1 MVCKMKVFI
10 ARIYQKILYIFTNL
24 IKFREPII
32 LKKLDEVVEVLK
44 KHNKKNILLLS
55 GKRVCNNEFYIF
67 LDNLLKDNFNVLNYT
82 DIPSDPDIESIEK
95 AVIKSKEFHV
105 DAIISI
111 GGGSTMDAGKIVAA
125 RLTNNKSIRKMRG
138 LLKIT
143 KKPVFMIAV
152 PTTCGTGSECTVASV
167 VTDLERNE
175 KYAINDPKLIPQYA
189 VLDPKTLLTLPKHL
203 IATTA
208 LDALTHAIEAYIGKS
223 NTENTK
229 SHAGSAIHEIMENLI
244 DAYNYPQDLELLAV
258 LQKASYDAGI
268 AFTKAYVGYVH
279 AFSHAISAY
288 YHLPHGY
295 LNGVLLPIILEE
307 YGDSINKELIDF
319 NYICSINSNNP
330 SDFIK
335 LLKDLLVNLDIKN
348 DLCDI
353 IKEEDIPNM
362 IKHIK
367 KEVYPLYP
375 VPRYF
380 SDEELLNIFNKIRN
394 IA

>member
-1 MVCKMKVFI
+1 M
-10 ARIYQKILYIFTNL
+10 FTQFM
-24 IKFREPII
+24 KFREPVI
-32 LKKLDEVVEVLK
+32 LNDLGDVVDVLK
-44 KHNKKNILLLS
+44 KENKKNILLLS
-55 GKRVCNNEFYIF
+55 GKRVSKEQFY
-67 LDNLLKDNFNVLNYT
+67 LYLYNLLKDNFNVLDYNE
-82 DIPSDPDIESIEK
+82 IPSDPDIESIEK
-95 AVIKSKEFHV
+95 AVTISKEFNV
-105 DAIISI
+105 DAVVSI
-111 GGGSTMDAGKIVAA
+111 GGGSTMDAGKVVAA
-125 RLTNNKSIRKMRG
+125 RLTNKKSIRNMRG

-143 KKPVFMIAV
+143 KKPIFMIMI

-189 VLDPKTLLTLPKHL
+189 VLDPKTLLTLPKNL
-203 IATTA
+203 IATTS

-223 NTENTK
+223 NTKKTYYYAHE
-229 SHAGSAIHEIMENLI
+229 AIYKII
-244 DAYNYPQDLELLAV
+244 DNIEEAYKTHDLESLELLQ
-258 LQKASYDAGI
+258 LASYEAGI

-295 LNGVLLPIILEE
+295 LNGILLPIILEE
-307 YGDSINKELIDF
+307 YGDCIDYHLEYF
-319 NYICSINSNNP
+319 NTICGINSANP
-330 SDFIK
+330 KDFIK
-335 LLKDLLVNLDIKN
+335 TIKDLLVKLDIEN
-348 DLCDI
+348 NLCDI
-353 IKEEDIPNM
+353 IKDEDIPNM

>member
-1 MVCKMKVFI
+1 
-10 ARIYQKILYIFTNL
+10 
-24 IKFREPII
+24 
-32 LKKLDEVVEVLK
+32 
-44 KHNKKNILLLS
+44 
-55 GKRVCNNEFYIF
+55 
-67 LDNLLKDNFNVLNYT
+67 
-82 DIPSDPDIESIEK
+82 
-95 AVIKSKEFHV
+95 
-105 DAIISI
+105 
-111 GGGSTMDAGKIVAA
+111 MDAGKIVAA

-143 KKPVFMIAV
+143 NKPVFMIAV

-223 NTENTK
+223 NTNKTRRYAHE
-229 SHAGSAIHEIMENLI
+229 AIYLI
-244 DAYNYPQDLELLAV
+244 FDNVEEAYKNHDLESLELLQ
-258 LQKASYDAGI
+258 LASYDAGI

-307 YGDSINKELIDF
+307 YGDSINKELQDLNVEVFNNTDNPHGFID
-319 NYICSINSNNP
+319 
-330 SDFIK
+330 K
-335 LLKDLLVNLDIKN
+335 LKELLVNLN
-348 DLCDI
+348 QENNLCDI
-353 IKEEDIPNM
+353 IKDEDIPNM

>member
-1 MVCKMKVFI
+1 MKI
-10 ARIYQKILYIFTNL
+10 LLARIYQKVLYVFSKL
-24 IKFREPII
+24 IKFRKPE
-32 LKKLDEVVEVLK
+32 LVFKLNEIVDVLK
-44 KHNKKNILLLS
+44 KYQKKNILLLS
-55 GKRVCNNEFYIF
+55 GKRVCKEEFYID
-67 LDNLLKDNFNVLNYT
+67 LDNLLKESFNVLNCS
-82 DIPSDPDIESIEK
+82 DIPTDPDIESIEK
-95 AVIKSKEFHV
+95 VVTKAKEFNV
-105 DAIISI
+105 DAVISI

-125 RLTNNKSIRKMRG
+125 RLTNKKSIRKMRG

-143 KKPVFMIAV
+143 KKPIFMIAV

-175 KYAINDPKLIPQYA
+175 KYSINDPKLIPQCA
-189 VLDPKTLLTLPKHL
+189 VLDPTTLLSLPKHL

-208 LDALTHAIEAYIGKS
+208 LDALTHAIEAYIGRS
-223 NTENTK
+223 NTKNTRA
-229 SHAGSAIHEIMENLI
+229 HANYAILGIYNNLLN
-244 DAYNYPQDLELLAV
+244 AYNNNTNLELLAS
-258 LQKASYDAGI
+258 LQYAAFDAGV

-295 LNGVLLPIILEE
+295 LNGILLPIILEE
-307 YGDSINKELIDF
+307 YGDCINKELLDF
-319 NYICSINSNNP
+319 NYICSINSDNP
-330 SDFIK
+330 HEFISK
-335 LLKDLLVNLDIKN
+335 LKELLVNLDIKN
-348 DLCDI
+348 NLCDI
-353 IKEEDIPNM
+353 IKDEDIPNM

-380 SDEELLNIFNKIRN
+380 SDEELINIFNKIRN

>member
-307 YGDSINKELIDF
+307 YGDCIKKELIDF

-348 DLCDI
+348 NLCDI

>member
-55 GKRVCNNEFYIF
+55 GKRVCNNEFYIY

-223 NTENTK
+223 NTNKTRRYAHE
-229 SHAGSAIHEIMENLI
+229 AIYLI
-244 DAYNYPQDLELLAV
+244 FDNVEEAYKNHDLESLELLQ
-258 LQKASYDAGI
+258 LASYDAGI

-319 NYICSINSNNP
+319 NYICSTNSNNP

-348 DLCDI
+348 NLCDI

>member
-1 MVCKMKVFI
+1 MKTFI
-10 ARIYQKILYIFTNL
+10 ARIYQKILYFFTCL
-24 IKFREPII
+24 MKFREPII
-32 LKKLDEVVEVLK
+32 LNKLDEVTDVLNKHK
-44 KHNKKNILLLS
+44 KMNILLLS
-55 GKRVCNNEFYIF
+55 GKRVCKEEFYIY
-67 LDNLLKDNFNVLNYT
+67 LDNELKKNFNVLNYT
-82 DIPSDPDIESIEK
+82 DIPTDPDIESIEK
-95 AVIKSKEFHV
+95 AVIISKEVNV
-105 DAIISI
+105 DAVISI
-111 GGGSTMDAGKIVAA
+111 GGGSTMDAGKVIAA

-143 KKPVFMIAV
+143 KKPIFMIAI

-189 VLDPKTLLTLPKHL
+189 VLDPTTLLTLPKNL

-208 LDALTHAIEAYIGKS
+208 LDALTHAIEAYLGRS
-223 NTENTK
+223 NTSKTK
-229 SHAGSAIHEIMENLI
+229 HYAWSAIYKIFDNVE
-244 DAYNYPQDLELLAV
+244 DAYKTYDLESLELLQ
-258 LQKASYDAGI
+258 LASYEAGI

-295 LNGVLLPIILEE
+295 LNGILLPIILEE
-307 YGDSINKELIDF
+307 YGDCINKKLQDLNVDVF
-319 NYICSINSNNP
+319 NNTDNP
-330 SDFIK
+330 HDFIAK
-335 LLKDLLVNLDIKN
+335 LKELLVNLN
-348 DLCDI
+348 QENNLCDI
-353 IKEEDIPNM
+353 IKDEDIPNM

>member
-44 KHNKKNILLLS
+44 KHNKRNILLLS
-55 GKRVCNNEFYIF
+55 GKRVCKEEFYIY
-67 LDNLLKDNFNVLNYT
+67 LDNELKKNFNVVNYT

-111 GGGSTMDAGKIVAA
+111 GGGSTMDAGKVVAA

-335 LLKDLLVNLDIKN
+335 LLEDLLVNLDIKN
-348 DLCDI
+348 NLCDI

>member
-1 MVCKMKVFI
+1 MVYKMKVFI

-55 GKRVCNNEFYIF
+55 GKRVCNNEFYIY

-208 LDALTHAIEAYIGKS
+208 LDALTHAVEAYIGKS

-319 NYICSINSNNP
+319 NYICSINSNNS

-348 DLCDI
+348 NLCDI

>member
-208 LDALTHAIEAYIGKS
+208 LDALTHAVEAYIGKS
-223 NTENTK
+223 NTNKTRRYAHE
-229 SHAGSAIHEIMENLI
+229 AIYLI
-244 DAYNYPQDLELLAV
+244 FDNVEEAYKNHDLESLELLQ
-258 LQKASYDAGI
+258 LASYDAGI

-307 YGDSINKELIDF
+307 YGDSINKELVDF
-319 NYICSINSNNP
+319 NDICSINSNNP

-348 DLCDI
+348 NLCDI
-353 IKEEDIPNM
+353 IKDEDIPNM

>member
-111 GGGSTMDAGKIVAA
+111 GGGSTMDAGKVVAA

-208 LDALTHAIEAYIGKS
+208 LDALTHAVEAYIGKS
-223 NTENTK
+223 NTNKTRRYAHE
-229 SHAGSAIHEIMENLI
+229 AIYLI
-244 DAYNYPQDLELLAV
+244 FDNVEEAYKNHDLESLELLQ
-258 LQKASYDAGI
+258 LASYDAGI

-330 SDFIK
+330 SEFIK

-348 DLCDI
+348 NLCDI

>member
-10 ARIYQKILYIFTNL
+10 ARIYQKILYIFTCL

-55 GKRVCNNEFYIF
+55 GKRVCKEEFYIY
-67 LDNLLKDNFNVLNYT
+67 LDNLLKEQFNVLNYT

-95 AVIKSKEFHV
+95 AVIKSKEYNV

-143 KKPVFMIAV
+143 KKPIFMIAV

-175 KYAINDPKLIPQYA
+175 KYTINDPKLIPQYA
-189 VLDPKTLLTLPKHL
+189 VIDPKTLLTLPKHL

-223 NTENTK
+223 NTNKTRRYAHEAIYLIFDNVEEAYK
-229 SHAGSAIHEIMENLI
+229 SHDLES
-244 DAYNYPQDLELLAV
+244 LELLQ
-258 LQKASYDAGI
+258 LASYDAGI

-307 YGDSINKELIDF
+307 YGDCINKELQDLNVEVF
-319 NYICSINSNNP
+319 NNTDNP
-330 SDFIK
+330 HDLFDK
-335 LLKDLLVNLDIKN
+335 LKELLVNLDIKN
-348 DLCDI
+348 NLCDI
-353 IKEEDIPNM
+353 IKDEDIPNM

>member
-55 GKRVCNNEFYIF
+55 GKRVCNNEFYIY

-307 YGDSINKELIDF
+307 YGDCINKELQDLNVEVF
-319 NYICSINSNNP
+319 NNTDNP
-330 SDFIK
+330 HDFIDK
-335 LLKDLLVNLDIKN
+335 LKELLVNLN
-348 DLCDI
+348 QENNLCDI

>member
-1 MVCKMKVFI
+1 MKIFF
-10 ARIYQKILYIFTNL
+10 ARIYQKILYIFTCL

-32 LKKLDEVVEVLK
+32 LNKLEEVVEVLK
-44 KHNKKNILLLS
+44 KHKKNNILLLS
-55 GKRVCNNEFYIF
+55 GKRVCKEEFYIY
-67 LDNLLKDNFNVLNYT
+67 LDALLKENFNVLNYT
-82 DIPSDPDIESIEK
+82 DIPTDPDIESIEK
-95 AVIKSKEFHV
+95 AVTISKQFNV
-105 DAIISI
+105 DVVLSI
-111 GGGSTMDAGKIVAA
+111 GGGSTMDAGKVIAA
-125 RLTNNKSIRKMRG
+125 RLTNKKSIRKMRG

-143 KKPVFMIAV
+143 KKPIFMIAV

-189 VLDPKTLLTLPKHL
+189 VLDPTTLLTLPKHL

-223 NTENTK
+223 NTNKTRRYAHE
-229 SHAGSAIHEIMENLI
+229 AINLI
-244 DAYNYPQDLELLAV
+244 FDNVEEAYKNHDLESLELLQ
-258 LQKASYDAGI
+258 LASYDAGI

-307 YGDSINKELIDF
+307 YGDCINKELQDLNVEVF
-319 NYICSINSNNP
+319 NNTDNP
-330 SDFIK
+330 HDFIDK
-335 LLKDLLVNLDIKN
+335 LKDLLVNLDIKN
-348 DLCDI
+348 NLCDI
-353 IKEEDIPNM
+353 IKDEDIPNM

-380 SDEELLNIFNKIRN
+380 SDEELINIFNKIRN

>member
-1 MVCKMKVFI
+1 MVYKMKVFI
-10 ARIYQKILYIFTNL
+10 ARIYQKILYIFTCL

-55 GKRVCNNEFYIF
+55 GKRVCKEEFYMY
-67 LDNLLKDNFNVLNYT
+67 LDNLLKEQFNVLNYT

-95 AVIKSKEFHV
+95 AVETSKVFNV

-125 RLTNNKSIRKMRG
+125 RLTNYKSIRKMRG

-189 VLDPKTLLTLPKHL
+189 ILDPKTLLTLPRHL
-203 IATTA
+203 ITTTA

-223 NTENTK
+223 NTNKTRRYAHE
-229 SHAGSAIHEIMENLI
+229 AIYLI
-244 DAYNYPQDLELLAV
+244 FDNVEEAYKNHDLESLELLQ
-258 LQKASYDAGI
+258 LASYDAGI

-307 YGDSINKELIDF
+307 YGDSINKELQDLNVEVF
-319 NYICSINSNNP
+319 NNTDNP
-330 SDFIK
+330 HDFIDK
-335 LLKDLLVNLDIKN
+335 LKELLVNLDIKN
-348 DLCDI
+348 NLCDI
-353 IKEEDIPNM
+353 IKDEDIPNM

>member
-1 MVCKMKVFI
+1 MKTIF
-10 ARIYQKILYIFTNL
+10 ARMYQKILYVFTC
-24 IKFREPII
+24 IMKFREPII
-32 LKKLDEVVEVLK
+32 LNDLSDVVEVLSK
-44 KHNKKNILLLS
+44 EEKKNILLLS
-55 GKRVCNNEFYIF
+55 GKRVSKEDFYLTLF
-67 LDNLLKDNFNVLNYT
+67 NLLKDNFNVLDYNE
-82 DIPSDPDIESIEK
+82 IPSDPDIESIEK
-95 AVIKSKEFHV
+95 AVTKAKEFNI
-105 DAIISI
+105 DAVVSL
-111 GGGSTMDAGKIVAA
+111 GGGSTMDAGKVVAA
-125 RLTNNKSIRKMRG
+125 RLTNKKSIRKMKG

-143 KKPVFMIAV
+143 KKPVFMIAI

-167 VTDLERNE
+167 ITDLERNE

-189 VLDPKTLLTLPKHL
+189 VLDPKVLLTLPKDL

-208 LDALTHAIEAYIGKS
+208 LDALTHAIEAFIGKS
-223 NTENTK
+223 NTSKTYYYANE
-229 SHAGSAIHEIMENLI
+229 AIYKIIDNVE
-244 DAYNYPQDLELLAV
+244 DAYKTHDIESLELLQ
-258 LQKASYDAGI
+258 LASYEAGI

-295 LNGVLLPIILEE
+295 LNGIILPIILEE
-307 YGDSINKELIDF
+307 YGDCIDHHLEYLNTICAINSTNPKEFINK
-319 NYICSINSNNP
+319 
-330 SDFIK
+330 
-335 LLKDLLVNLDIKN
+335 LKELLVNLN
-348 DLCDI
+348 QENNLCAI
-353 IKEEDIPNM
+353 IKDEDIPNM

>member
-111 GGGSTMDAGKIVAA
+111 GGGSTMDAGKVVAA

-143 KKPVFMIAV
+143 KKPIFMIAV

-223 NTENTK
+223 NTNKTRRYAHEAIYLIFDNVEEAYENHDLE
-229 SHAGSAIHEIMENLI
+229 S
-244 DAYNYPQDLELLAV
+244 LELLQ
-258 LQKASYDAGI
+258 LASYDAGI

-307 YGDSINKELIDF
+307 YGDCINKKLQDLNVEVF
-319 NYICSINSNNP
+319 NNTENP
-330 SDFIK
+330 HDFIDK
-335 LLKDLLVNLDIKN
+335 LKDLLVNLDIKN
-348 DLCDI
+348 NLCDI

-375 VPRYF
+375 VPKYF
-380 SDEELLNIFNKIRN
+380 SDEELFNIFNKIRN

>member
-10 ARIYQKILYIFTNL
+10 ARIYQKILYIFTCL

-55 GKRVCNNEFYIF
+55 GKRVCKEDFYIY
-67 LDNLLKDNFNVLNYT
+67 LDNLLKEQFNVLNYT
-82 DIPSDPDIESIEK
+82 DIPTDPDIESIEK
-95 AVIKSKEFHV
+95 AVETSKVFNV

-208 LDALTHAIEAYIGKS
+208 LDALTHAIEANIGKS
-223 NTENTK
+223 NTNKTRRYAHE
-229 SHAGSAIHEIMENLI
+229 AIYLIFDNVEEAYKNL
-244 DAYNYPQDLELLAV
+244 DLESLELLQ
-258 LQKASYDAGI
+258 LASYDAGI

-307 YGDSINKELIDF
+307 YGDCINKELQDLNVEVF
-319 NYICSINSNNP
+319 NNTDNP
-330 SDFIK
+330 HDFIDK
-335 LLKDLLVNLDIKN
+335 LKELLVNLDIKN
-348 DLCDI
+348 NLCDI
-353 IKEEDIPNM
+353 IKDEDIPNM

>member
-223 NTENTK
+223 NTNKTRRYAHE
-229 SHAGSAIHEIMENLI
+229 AIYLI
-244 DAYNYPQDLELLAV
+244 FDNVEEAYKNHDLESLELLQ
-258 LQKASYDAGI
+258 LASYDAGI

-348 DLCDI
+348 NLCDI

>member
-1 MVCKMKVFI
+1 
-10 ARIYQKILYIFTNL
+10 
-24 IKFREPII
+24 
-32 LKKLDEVVEVLK
+32 
-44 KHNKKNILLLS
+44 
-55 GKRVCNNEFYIF
+55 
-67 LDNLLKDNFNVLNYT
+67 
-82 DIPSDPDIESIEK
+82 
-95 AVIKSKEFHV
+95 
-105 DAIISI
+105 
-111 GGGSTMDAGKIVAA
+111 
-125 RLTNNKSIRKMRG
+125 
-138 LLKIT
+138 
-143 KKPVFMIAV
+143 MIAV

-223 NTENTK
+223 NTNKTRRYAHE
-229 SHAGSAIHEIMENLI
+229 AIYLI
-244 DAYNYPQDLELLAV
+244 FDNVEEAYKNYDLESLELLQ
-258 LQKASYDAGI
+258 LASYDAGI

-348 DLCDI
+348 NLCDI

>member
-1 MVCKMKVFI
+1 MVYKMKVFI
-10 ARIYQKILYIFTNL
+10 ARIYQKVLYIFTNL

-55 GKRVCNNEFYIF
+55 GKRVCKEEFCIY
-67 LDNLLKDNFNVLNYT
+67 LDNLLKEQFNVLNYT

-95 AVIKSKEFHV
+95 AVIKSKEFNV

-111 GGGSTMDAGKIVAA
+111 GGGSTMDAGKVVAA

-143 KKPVFMIAV
+143 KKPIFMIAI

-229 SHAGSAIHEIMENLI
+229 SHAGSAIHEIIENLI
-244 DAYNYPQDLELLAV
+244 DAYNYPQDLELLAL

-307 YGDSINKELIDF
+307 YGNSINKELIDF

-330 SDFIK
+330 SDFTK

-348 DLCDI
+348 NLCDI
-353 IKEEDIPNM
+353 IKDEDIPNM

>member
-1 MVCKMKVFI
+1 MKTIF
-10 ARIYQKILYIFTNL
+10 ARIYQKILYVFTCL

-32 LKKLDEVVEVLK
+32 LDDLSNIKDVLNKEKKQ
-44 KHNKKNILLLS
+44 NILLLS
-55 GKRVCNNEFYIF
+55 GKRVSKEEFY
-67 LDNLLKDNFNVLNYT
+67 LSSLSLLKEDFSVLVYNE
-82 DIPSDPDIESIEK
+82 IPSDPDIESIEK
-95 AVIKSKEFHV
+95 AVVKAIEFNV
-105 DAIISI
+105 DCVIAI
-111 GGGSTMDAGKIVAA
+111 GGGSTMDAGKVIAA
-125 RLTNNKSIRKMRG
+125 RLTNKKSIRKMKG

-143 KKPVFMIAV
+143 KKPVLMIMI

-175 KYAINDPKLIPQYA
+175 KYAISDPKLIPHYA
-189 VLDPKTLLTLPKHL
+189 VLDPKVLLTLPKDL

-208 LDALTHAIEAYIGKS
+208 LDALTHAIESYIGKS
-223 NTENTK
+223 NTYETYLSARRAIIKIIYNVEN
-229 SHAGSAIHEIMENLI
+229 
-244 DAYNYPQDLELLAV
+244 AYNDEKDLNSRKLL
-258 LQKASYDAGI
+258 QQASYEAGI

-295 LNGVLLPIILEE
+295 LNGILLPIILEA
-307 YGDSINKELIDF
+307 YGKSASKKLIDL
-319 NYICSINSNNP
+319 NHEIGISSNNP
-330 SDFIK
+330 SDFIEK
-335 LLKDLLVNLDIKN
+335 IKELLVNLNIENK
-348 DLCDI
+348 LCDI
-353 IKEEDIPNM
+353 IKDEDIPNM

-375 VPRYF
+375 VPRFF

>member
-1 MVCKMKVFI
+1 MKIFV
-10 ARIYQKILYIFTNL
+10 ARIYQKVLYIFSNL
-24 IKFREPII
+24 IKFRQPIKLYKLNDVIGI
-32 LKKLDEVVEVLK
+32 LKN
-44 KHNKKNILLLS
+44 KHKNNILLLS
-55 GKRVCNNEFYIF
+55 GKRVCQESFYLTLAVELEKNF
-67 LDNLLKDNFNVLNYT
+67 KVLKYI
-82 DIPSDPDIESIEK
+82 DIPTDPDIESIEK
-95 AVIKSKEFHV
+95 AVTISKQFNV
-105 DAIISI
+105 DAIVSI

-125 RLTNNKSIRKMRG
+125 RLNNKKSIRKMRG
-138 LLKIT
+138 LLKVT
-143 KKPVFMIAV
+143 KKPIFMIAI

-167 VTDLERNE
+167 VTDLATNE

-189 VLDPKTLLTLPKHL
+189 VLDPTVLLTLPKHL

-208 LDALTHAIEAYIGKS
+208 LDALTHAIEAYIGRS
-223 NTENTK
+223 NTKTTK
-229 SHAGSAIHEIMENLI
+229 AHAGSAIHEIMENLI
-244 DAYNYPQDLELLAV
+244 DAYNHPDDLILLSV
-258 LQKASYDAGI
+258 LQKASFDAGI

-307 YGDSINKELIDF
+307 YKDSIKKELIEF
-319 NYICSINSNNP
+319 NYICSINSDNP

-348 DLCDI
+348 NLCDI
-353 IKEEDIPNM
+353 IKDEDIPNM

-375 VPRYF
+375 VPKYF
-380 SDEELLNIFNKIRN
+380 SDETLIKIFNKIRN

>member
-1 MVCKMKVFI
+1 MVYKMKVFI
-10 ARIYQKILYIFTNL
+10 ARIYQKVLYIFTNL

-55 GKRVCNNEFYIF
+55 GKRVCKEEFCIY
-67 LDNLLKDNFNVLNYT
+67 LDNLLKEQFNVLNYT

-95 AVIKSKEFHV
+95 AVIKSKEFNV

-111 GGGSTMDAGKIVAA
+111 GGGSTMDAGKVVAA

-143 KKPVFMIAV
+143 KKPIFMIAI

-229 SHAGSAIHEIMENLI
+229 SHAGSAIHEIIENLI
-244 DAYNYPQDLELLAV
+244 DAYNYPQDLELLAL

-307 YGDSINKELIDF
+307 YGNSINKELIDF
-319 NYICSINSNNP
+319 NYIFSINSNNP
-330 SDFIK
+330 SDFTK

-348 DLCDI
+348 NLCDI
-353 IKEEDIPNM
+353 IKDEDIPNM

>member
-1 MVCKMKVFI
+1 MVYKMKVFI
-10 ARIYQKILYIFTNL
+10 ARIYQKILYIFTCL

-55 GKRVCNNEFYIF
+55 GKRVCKEEFYIY
-67 LDNLLKDNFNVLNYT
+67 LDNLLKEQFNVLNYT

-95 AVIKSKEFHV
+95 AVETSKVFNV

-143 KKPVFMIAV
+143 KKPIFMIAV

-223 NTENTK
+223 NTNKTRRYAHE
-229 SHAGSAIHEIMENLI
+229 AIYLI
-244 DAYNYPQDLELLAV
+244 FDNVEEAYKNHDLESLELLQ
-258 LQKASYDAGI
+258 LASYDAGI

-307 YGDSINKELIDF
+307 YGDCINKELQDLNVEVF
-319 NYICSINSNNP
+319 NNTDNP
-330 SDFIK
+330 HDFIDK
-335 LLKDLLVNLDIKN
+335 LKELLVNLDIKN
-348 DLCDI
+348 NLCDI
-353 IKEEDIPNM
+353 IKDEDIPNM

>member
-1 MVCKMKVFI
+1 MVYKMKVFI
-10 ARIYQKILYIFTNL
+10 ARIYQKILYIFTCL

-55 GKRVCNNEFYIF
+55 GKRVCKEEFYIY
-67 LDNLLKDNFNVLNYT
+67 LDNLLKEQFNVLNYT

-95 AVIKSKEFHV
+95 AVETSKVFNV

-307 YGDSINKELIDF
+307 YGDCIKKELIDF

-348 DLCDI
+348 NLCDI
-353 IKEEDIPNM
+353 IKDEDIPNM

>member
-1 MVCKMKVFI
+1 MKLIF
-10 ARIYQKILYIFTNL
+10 ARIYQKILYVATNL
-24 IKFREPII
+24 MKFRTPTVLDNI
-32 LKKLDEVVEVLK
+32 LHIKEVLK
-44 KHNKKNILLLS
+44 NKKFKNVLLLS
-55 GKRVCNNEFYIF
+55 GKRVCKEEFYIR
-67 LDNLLKDNFNVLNYT
+67 LDESLKDEFNVLHYT

-95 AVIKSKEFHV
+95 AVKVSKEHNIECV
-105 DAIISI
+105 VAI
-111 GGGSTMDAGKIVAA
+111 GGGSTMDAGKVIAA
-125 RLTNNKSIRKMRG
+125 RLTNKKSIRKMRG
-138 LLKIT
+138 ILKVT
-143 KKPVFMIAV
+143 KKPLFMIMV

-175 KYAINDPKLIPQYA
+175 KYSISDPKLIPQYA
-189 VLDPKTLLTLPKHL
+189 VLDPTTLLTLPKNL

-208 LDALTHAIEAYIGKS
+208 LDALTHAVEAYIGKS
-223 NTENTK
+223 NTTK
-229 SHAGSAIHEIMENLI
+229 TTRYAFNAMYKIFDNIV
-244 DAYNYPQDLELLAV
+244 DAYNTKDLEALELL
-258 LQKASYDAGI
+258 QIASYEAGV

-307 YGDSINKELIDF
+307 YGTSIKKELDELSLELFGEDSFIYFIDK
-319 NYICSINSNNP
+319 
-330 SDFIK
+330 IK
-335 LLKDLLVNLDIKN
+335 ELLVNLNIEN
-348 DLCDI
+348 NLCDI

-375 VPRYF
+375 VPRFF
-380 SDEELLNIFNKIRN
+380 SDEELVKIFNKIRN

>member
-223 NTENTK
+223 NTNKTRRYAHE
-229 SHAGSAIHEIMENLI
+229 AIYLI
-244 DAYNYPQDLELLAV
+244 FDNVEEAYKNHDLESLELLQ
-258 LQKASYDAGI
+258 LASYDAGI

-330 SDFIK
+330 SEFIK

-348 DLCDI
+348 NLCDI